1 MMFVN
6 CFCKT
11 RLLDNRI
18 PKNDVQ
24 SHSQGT
30 EIFGGAFRTWQNIYD
45 EANFSKM

>member
-18 PKNDVQ
+18 PKNEVQ

-30 EIFGGAFRTWQNIYD
+30 EIFGGVFRTLQNIYG
-45 EANFSKM
+45 EAIFAKM